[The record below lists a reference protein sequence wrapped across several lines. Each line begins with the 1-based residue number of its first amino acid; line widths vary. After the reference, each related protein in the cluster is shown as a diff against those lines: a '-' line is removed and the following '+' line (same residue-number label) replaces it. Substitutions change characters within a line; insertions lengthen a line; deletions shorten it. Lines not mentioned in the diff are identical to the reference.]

1 MQTCVS
7 CGAEYPDAA
16 VRRCA
21 DCGSRTLSPD
31 ELRIWEQIRDDLAH
45 EEFLPVRELEGP
57 ADRAMLTA
65 ILEDENIPY
74 VVKGGDM
81 FGGALSGGGVLLV
94 AEDALD
100 KARALVAQYDAAVV
114 PDLPHEE

>member
-7 CGAEYPDAA
+7 CGAEYEDDT

-21 DCGSRTLSPD
+21 DCGSRTLGAD

-45 EEFLPVRELEGP
+45 EAFLPVRELEGP

-65 ILEDENIPY
+65 ILDDENIPF
-74 VVKGGDM
+74 VVQGGDM

-100 KARALVAQYDAAVV
+100 KARALVAQYDASVV
-114 PDLPHEE
+114 PDPPAEE